1 MAGPE
6 KQPLGVTP
14 PISTALPSDAELI
27 ANEAMLEELKRQNTF
42 ESPAETAKRH
52 DVLAQLQ
59 AICDEFVKRVAAERE
74 AGSDALIKEAK
85 GRIFTYGSF
94 RLGVYGPGSDI
105 DTLVVAP
112 RYVTRQDY
120 FAVFPNLL
128 LEMTKPGAITD
139 LSMVQDAFVPII
151 KFEFNG
157 ISIDLIFSRIAS
169 LKQLPKEK
177 NWNLKDSNLLR
188 GLDEAELRSLNGTRV
203 TDEIIDLV
211 PEPSTFRLAL
221 RAIKLW
227 AQRRAIYANIMGF
240 PGGVAWAML
249 VARVCQLYPK
259 ATSSLI
265 VNKFFHIMRRWPWP
279 QPVLLKTVEN
289 GPLQVRVWNPKVYK
303 GDQFHLMPIITPA
316 YPSMCAT
323 YNITKSAMTI
333 IQQEL
338 QRGCEITDSVLL
350 SKRPWSDL
358 FTKHTF
364 FTASYK
370 YYISVITTSKTK
382 EAHKTWSG
390 YVESKVRVLVQ
401 GLEQHQSIDIA
412 QPFNKGYDRRHICKS
427 EAELSRIQDGDLSC
441 LAKDGETIP
450 ADAQQTPAVTELA
463 VNAEGMPD
471 GVPEKVDGSKSES
484 DPNSDASSPAEV
496 FTTTHYIGLQLKE
509 GAKSLDLSYQ
519 VDNFKQLCTQWD
531 KYEASLNHLSIQHVR
546 NFDLPTDVFDSGESK
561 PTKPRKKAAANGT
574 GSVKKRG
581 PSDDAQ
587 PPAKRQ
593 QASIPTAG

>member
-1 MAGPE
+1 
-6 KQPLGVTP
+6 
-14 PISTALPSDAELI
+14 
-27 ANEAMLEELKRQNTF
+27 
-42 ESPAETAKRH
+42 
-52 DVLAQLQ
+52 
-59 AICDEFVKRVAAERE
+59 
-74 AGSDALIKEAK
+74 
-85 GRIFTYGSF
+85 
-94 RLGVYGPGSDI
+94 
-105 DTLVVAP
+105 
-112 RYVTRQDY
+112 
-120 FAVFPNLL
+120 
-128 LEMTKPGAITD
+128 MTKPGAVSD
-139 LSMVQDAFVPII
+139 LSMVEDAFVPII
-151 KFEFNG
+151 KFEFDG

-177 NWNLKDSNLLR
+177 DWSLKDSNLLR

-211 PEPSTFRLAL
+211 PEPSTFRLSL

-259 ATSSLI
+259 AASCVI

-279 QPVLLKTVEN
+279 QPVLLKTVES
-289 GPLQVRVWNPKVYK
+289 GPLQVRVWNPKVCLHPRPRLVNVMSGSQQSLQVYK

-338 QRGCEITDSVLL
+338 QRGCDITDSVML

-358 FTKHTF
+358 FIKHTF

-382 EAHKTWSG
+382 EAHKIWSG

-401 GLEQHQSIDIA
+401 GLEQHPSIDVA
-412 QPFNKGYDRRHICKS
+412 QPFNKGYDRRHICRN
-427 EAELSRIQDGDLSC
+427 ENEIACVQDGDFSY
-441 LAKDGETIP
+441 LAKEGEATANGQADDSETLAATTPLAQPDLQKDGMGPEADQGP
-450 ADAQQTPAVTELA
+450 ADDPIVDEPAGPTEI
-463 VNAEGMPD
+463 
-471 GVPEKVDGSKSES
+471 
-484 DPNSDASSPAEV
+484 

-509 GAKSLDLSYQ
+509 GRCLLQLRILQRFKKKPCVFLYLPCVNLINGIGAKSLDLSYQ
-519 VDNFKQLCTQWD
+519 VDSFKQLCMQWE
-531 KYEASLNHLSIQHVR
+531 KYKKELNHLSHLSIQHVR
-546 NFDLPTDVFDSGESK
+546 KYGGRGLSRIHAADTSRQLRLASRRVRCGRKQADQTAQEDYLQRTRLGEEEGPIRCNDPTS
-561 PTKPRKKAAANGT
+561 RKRRAIAATPCFVCHA
-574 GSVKKRG
+574 RH
-581 PSDDAQ
+581 
-587 PPAKRQ
+587 
-593 QASIPTAG
+593 